1 MELSVFQSEM
11 FSRQMMVPEIGE
23 EGQKKLLKSS
33 IFVAGCGGLGAPVL
47 YYLAAMG
54 IGRLGICDKDKVSLS
69 NLNRQILFTDEDI
82 RKPKTEVAKKRLLAL
97 NPELKVDSYD
107 AVLDDTLA
115 NKLIKD
121 YDIVI
126 DCLDNFKTRF
136 VLNDACLTA
145 GKLLIHA
152 AVGEFS
158 GQILNIIPGKS
169 PCLRCIFPSGAGEE
183 KNSGII
189 GAVAGIIGSLQTL
202 EAVKYLLGME
212 ISYNEMFIFNGFG
225 MSVEKVKILPADGC
239 ICRDITERENY
250 LEDI

>member
-1 MELSVFQSEM
+1 MKLSDFQNEM
-11 FSRQMMVPEIGE
+11 FSRQLLMKEIGE

-33 IFVAGCGGLGAPVL
+33 VFVAGCGGLGAPVL

-54 IGRLGICDKDKVSLS
+54 IGRLGICDKDTVALS
-69 NLNRQILFTDEDI
+69 NLNRQIHFTDEDI
-82 RKPKTEVAKKRLLAL
+82 GKPKTEVAKKRLLAL

-115 NKLIKD
+115 NKLVKD

-145 GKLLIHA
+145 GKPLIHA
-152 AVGEFS
+152 AVGEYY
-158 GQILNIIPGKS
+158 GQIMNIVPGKS

-183 KNSGII
+183 KSSGII
-189 GAVAGIIGSLQTL
+189 GAVAGIIGSMQTL

-212 ISYNEMFIFNGFG
+212 ISYNEMLIFNGLI
-225 MSVEKVKILPADGC
+225 MSMEKVKILPVEGC
-239 ICRDITERENY
+239 ICRD
-250 LEDI
+250 